1 MIQRHVVT
9 VTTDGAGDGTGYT
22 EYPVYGLVHAVRY
35 VKVDYAN
42 GIDATITGESSG
54 IAVLAVTNM
63 DATATYLPRFATV
76 DNVAA
81 ASLYAAAGEPVEDR
95 VPVAMERVKIVVAQG
110 GAATSGTFHIF
121 VEA

>member
-9 VTTDGAGDGTGYT
+9 VTTDAGGDGTGYT
-22 EYPVYGLVHAVRY
+22 ATPVYGLVHAVRY
-35 VKVDYAN
+35 VKDTYAD
-42 GIDATITGESSG
+42 GIDVTITGDLSG

-63 DATATYLPRFATV
+63 NATATYLPRFATV

-95 VPVAMERVKIVVAQG
+95 IPVAMERIRVVVAQG
-110 GAATSGTFHIF
+110 GNTTTGTFHIF
-121 VEA
+121 VEV